1 MSSCKKAT
9 TKKYLKRKGPPYH
22 AKDCKGSVK
31 SGNDGKLYISSPDKR
46 GVYKW
51 VLNNKNKTKKVKPA
65 HDASIKTYKIHDNG
79 AVPYIA
85 MIKPKSRIE
94 VYSTNKKVVDIEYTQ
109 LFVGDNLLPYP
120 LAVKKG
126 KAIGNSLLIKT
137 GVNKYIYVGSEI
149 YSIETK
155 EEIKKYYSPVGNS
168 DVPYPYAVGDNLTYF
183 MLDKKTLPNELL
195 DLKKD
200 GYEQFYGH
208 TIKDEKEIKKMEKAK
223 KHFKVKMIHKHI
235 L

>member
-51 VLNNKNKTKKVKPA
+51 VLNNKNNKTKKVKPA

-94 VYSTNKKVVDIEYTQ
+94 VYSTNKKVLDIAYSQ
-109 LFVGDNLLPYP
+109 LFVGDNLLPYTF
-120 LAVKKG
+120 AVKKG
-126 KAIGNSLLIKT
+126 KANGNSLLIKT

-149 YSIETK
+149 YSFETK
-155 EEIKKYYSPVGNS
+155 EEIKAGIEKIKSLKGPV
-168 DVPYPYAVGDNLTYF
+168 
-183 MLDKKTLPNELL
+183 LL
-195 DLKKD
+195 
-200 GYEQFYGH
+200 
-208 TIKDEKEIKKMEKAK
+208 EIKCRSGHRKNLWRPTRSPIENKSDFM
-223 KHFKVKMIHKHI
+223 HFLAIH
-235 L
+235 